1 MVTQSSAATPVSAAL
16 ADLAKLKSALA
27 STRTPQVRSAE
38 TRSQMKAVAL
48 AWFNGYREVSL
59 QAAQPDA
66 LSPVDAAY
74 SDLLTASER
83 FPSALRMRSLVKTLR
98 ADLISL
104 QTDIVSSG
112 GSTARNSETPPSF
125 SSIPDVQ
132 MQQVLERRWR
142 ECLACLEAGAPLA
155 ATVMM
160 GGLLESLFLAR
171 VNRDSNKQA
180 IFTASSAP
188 KDSKTQKPLGLRDW
202 TLNDFIAVAHEL
214 RWISQGVRD
223 VSHVLRDYRNY
234 IHPQKELSQQ
244 LALSSSDAKLFWQ
257 VFKAIAVK
265 LL

>member
-1 MVTQSSAATPVSAAL
+1 
-16 ADLAKLKSALA
+16 
-27 STRTPQVRSAE
+27 
-38 TRSQMKAVAL
+38 MKAVAL
-48 AWFNGYREVSL
+48 AWFNVYREASL
-59 QAAQPDA
+59 QSASPDTLA
-66 LSPVDAAY
+66 PLDTSY
-74 SDLLTASER
+74 GELLTASER
-83 FPSALRMRSLVKTLR
+83 FPSTSRMRSLVKALR
-98 ADLISL
+98 ADLIAL
-104 QTDIVSSG
+104 QTEIVSSG
-112 GSTARNSETPPSF
+112 GGAARKLETPPSF
-125 SSIPDVQ
+125 SSIPDTQ

-171 VNRDSNKQA
+171 VNRDPNKQA
-180 IFTASSAP
+180 IFTAASAP

-202 TLNDFIAVAHEL
+202 TLNDYIAVAHEL

-244 LALSSSDAKLFWQ
+244 LALSTSDAKLFWQ